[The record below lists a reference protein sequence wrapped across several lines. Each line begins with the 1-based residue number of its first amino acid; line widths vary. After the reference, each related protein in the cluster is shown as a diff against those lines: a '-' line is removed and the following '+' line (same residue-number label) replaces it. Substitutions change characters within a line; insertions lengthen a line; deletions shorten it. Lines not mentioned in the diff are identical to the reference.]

1 MREAIKLPG
10 LLLAVTLAQPMDS
23 AAQAQTGPAGNAGAP
38 AAPSPAAASPSVAG
52 GPAEPRPFDVLYQVQ
67 WHGINVGTSGLEL
80 KPPGADGQ
88 YRYVSRSNARG
99 IFHIVFSD
107 EITQASEFVLRE
119 GHVQPLRF
127 RGDDGSPSTDQD
139 VSLDFD
145 WNAHRVRGVAEK
157 KSVDLALK
165 PDTQDPMSV
174 QIELML
180 ALGRQ
185 QVPASVWLA
194 DKDEIKEFLYTS
206 EGTQRLKTALGEL
219 DTLVLASRRPGGN
232 RITRMWFAPSL
243 GYVPVQAQRTRDGKT
258 EWTMVVKTLKR

>member
-1 MREAIKLPG
+1 MKELRSRQSRI
-10 LLLAVTLAQPMDS
+10 VRNVDS
-23 AAQAQTGPAGNAGAP
+23 RINGPTADQELNQDLV
-38 AAPSPAAASPSVAG
+38 S
-52 GPAEPRPFDVLYQVQ
+52 
-67 WHGINVGTSGLEL
+67 GT
-80 KPPGADGQ
+80 P
-88 YRYVSRSNARG
+88 N
-99 IFHIVFSD
+99 
-107 EITQASEFVLRE
+107 E